1 MRCRFFLSS
10 VLAAALMWA
19 ALPAHAYTPMDF
31 QQFVSGLKAEAKA
44 RGLPARVV
52 DRVLEQAEFLPNV
65 IRLDQSQPES
75 VITLQQY
82 LSERLTPERREKG
95 QDFFREHQSELQ
107 RAARA
112 YGVPAPYI
120 VALIGVETNYGANVG
135 RTDIVS
141 SLATLAYEGR
151 RADFFKGELINLLRI
166 IADGDAPDLPVL
178 GSWAAASGRCQFMPS
193 SYLKYAADGDGDG
206 RKDIWN
212 NWADVFASTANYLKT
227 EGWTPALGWGY
238 EVTAP
243 VTLRR
248 QVADETA
255 MPRSAWEKLG
265 VLPRGVPSEKAV
277 TPLRLVQPEGVTG
290 QAFLVT
296 ANYFVLRHWNR
307 SHKFAILVGKMA
319 DSIGARP

>member
-1 MRCRFFLSS
+1 MRCRFLLFP

-19 ALPAHAYTPMDF
+19 VLPARAYTPADF
-31 QQFVSGLKAEAKA
+31 QQFVTGLKADAKA
-44 RGLPARVV
+44 VGLPARVV
-52 DRVLEQAEFLPNV
+52 DQVLGQAEFLPNV
-65 IRLDQSQPES
+65 IRLDKSQPES

-82 LSERLTPERREKG
+82 LSERLTPERLEKG

-166 IADGDAPDLPVL
+166 IADGDAPALPVL

-212 NWADVFASTANYLKT
+212 NWADVFASTANYLKV
-227 EGWTPALGWGY
+227 EGWSPALGWGY
-238 EVTAP
+238 EVAAP
-243 VTLRR
+243 DALRR
-248 QVADETA
+248 QVADETV

-265 VLPRGVPSEKAV
+265 VLPRGVPSEKAA

>member
-1 MRCRFFLSS
+1 MRCRFFLFP
-10 VLAAALMWA
+10 VLAAALMLA
-19 ALPAHAYTPMDF
+19 APSARAYTPADF
-31 QQFVSGLKAEAKA
+31 QQFVTGLKAEAQA
-44 RGLPARVV
+44 EGLPLRVV
-52 DRVLEQAEFLPNV
+52 ERVLGQAEFLPNV
-65 IRLDQSQPES
+65 IRLDRSQPES

-82 LSERLTPERREKG
+82 LSERLTPERLEKG
-95 QDFFREHQSELQ
+95 QDFFFEHQSDLQ
-107 RAARA
+107 RAART

-151 RADFFKGELINLLRI
+151 RADFFRKELISLLRI
-166 IADGDAPDLPVL
+166 IANGDAPGLPLL

-238 EVTAP
+238 EVNAP
-243 VTLRR
+243 VALRR
-248 QVADETA
+248 QVSDETE
-255 MPRSAWEKLG
+255 MTRSAWEKLG
-265 VLPRGVPSEKAV
+265 VRPRGTASEKAT
-277 TPLRLVQPEGVTG
+277 TPLRLVQPEGITG

-296 ANYFVLRHWNR
+296 ANYFVIRHWNR
-307 SHKFAILVGKMA
+307 SHKFAVLVGRMA
-319 DSIGARP
+319 DSIGVRP

>member
-1 MRCRFFLSS
+1 MRCRFFLSL
-10 VLAAALMWA
+10 VLAAALIWA
-19 ALPAHAYTPMDF
+19 APPARAYTPADF
-31 QQFVSGLKAEAKA
+31 QQFVSDLKADAKA
-44 RGLPARVV
+44 EGLPARVV
-52 DRVLEQAEFLPNV
+52 DRVLGQAEFLPNV
-65 IRLDQSQPES
+65 IRLDKSQPES

-82 LSERLTPERREKG
+82 LSERLTAERLEKG
-95 QDFFREHQSELQ
+95 QDFFHEHQSELQ
-107 RAARA
+107 RAASA
-112 YGVPAPYI
+112 YGVSAPYI

-166 IADGDAPDLPVL
+166 IANGDAPDLPVL

-193 SYLKYAADGDGDG
+193 SYLKYAADGDSDG

-243 VTLRR
+243 DALRR
-248 QVADETA
+248 QVADETV

-265 VLPRGVPSEKAV
+265 VLPRGAPSEKAA

-319 DSIGARP
+319 DSIGVRP